1 MPNLI
6 DVASSL
12 SRERTTSP
20 CQCMH
25 GSGPQDEFSSV
36 FSGLAIRELIITDDH
51 FWIFCY
57 LVRCTMHAAR
67 RGAKLC
73 DDFTGGETANIMSM

>member
-1 MPNLI
+1 MYLAHYHVKELRALTN
-6 DVASSL
+6 A
-12 SRERTTSP
+12 
-20 CQCMH
+20 CM
-25 GSGPQDEFSSV
+25 GQGRKMSSV
-36 FSGLAIRELIITDDH
+36 YSGLAIRELIITDDH
-51 FWIFCY
+51 FWIFCYVNY